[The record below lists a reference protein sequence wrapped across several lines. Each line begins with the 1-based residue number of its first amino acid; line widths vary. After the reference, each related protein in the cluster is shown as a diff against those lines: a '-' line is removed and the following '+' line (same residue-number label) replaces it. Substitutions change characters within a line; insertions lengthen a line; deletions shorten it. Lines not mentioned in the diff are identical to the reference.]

1 MPLAYS
7 ISNGAFH
14 GVLRAFSRW
23 KVVGGERIPREGPL
37 LVVSNH
43 MSNVDPPLLA
53 VSLRRRMFFMAKRG
67 MFKGPV
73 APFLKAYGAYP
84 LDRDGQ
90 DVGAMKW
97 SLRLLRDGG
106 VLVVFPE
113 GTRSPGGL
121 IPGLP
126 GVGLLAVRSQAPILP
141 VAITG
146 TGHLGGLWRLLLP
159 TGRITVT
166 IGEPFTLP
174 PVKGKLER
182 SQIEAATETIML
194 RVASLLPPES
204 RGVYRSG
211 VPQGIVGR

>member
-7 ISNGAFH
+7 MSNGAFH
-14 GVLRAFSRW
+14 GVLKAFSQW
-23 KVVGGERIPREGPL
+23 KVVGRELVPREGPL
-37 LVVSNH
+37 LVVANH
-43 MSNVDPPLLA
+43 QSNVDPPLLA
-53 VSLRRRMFFMAKRG
+53 VSLRRRLFFMAKRG

-84 LDRDGQ
+84 LNRDGH
-90 DVGAMKW
+90 DVAALKW
-97 SLRLLRDGG
+97 SLRLLGDGG
-106 VLVVFPE
+106 ALVIFPE
-113 GTRSPGGL
+113 GTRSTRGL

-146 TGHLGGLWRLLLP
+146 TGHLGGLWRLLCP
-159 TGRITVT
+159 TGKITVT

-174 PVKGKLER
+174 PVEGKLER

-194 RVASLLPPES
+194 RLASLLPPES
-204 RGVYRSG
+204 RGVYRAG

>member
-14 GVLRAFSRW
+14 GVLRAFSTWQVTGR
-23 KVVGGERIPREGPL
+23 EHIPSEGPI

-53 VSLRRRMFFMAKRG
+53 VSLRRRLFFMAKRG

-73 APFLKAYGAYP
+73 APFMRAYGAYP

-97 SLRLLRDGG
+97 SLRLLKEGQG
-106 VLVVFPE
+106 LVVFPE
-113 GTRSPGGL
+113 GTRSPQGL

-126 GVGLLAVRSQAPILP
+126 GVGLLALRSQAPVLP

-146 TGHLGGLWRLLLP
+146 TGHLGGLWRLCFP
-159 TGRITVT
+159 TGRITVSV
-166 IGEPFTLP
+166 GEPFTLP
-174 PVKGKLER
+174 PIEGKLER
-182 SQIEAATETIML
+182 AQLEAATETIML
-194 RVASLLPPES
+194 RLASLLPPEY
-204 RGVYRSG
+204 RGVYRDG
-211 VPQGIVGR
+211 VAQGVARR